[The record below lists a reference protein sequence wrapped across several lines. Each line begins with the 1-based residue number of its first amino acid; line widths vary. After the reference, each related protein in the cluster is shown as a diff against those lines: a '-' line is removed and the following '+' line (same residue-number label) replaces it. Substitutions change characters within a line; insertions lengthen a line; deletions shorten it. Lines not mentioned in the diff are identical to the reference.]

1 MLSIRLEPQYEEE
14 WLGENPSSATFPL
27 EEGKRPLRHQVLT
40 YNAASPLIINAYNT
54 GTGKTKA
61 AFLRL
66 KKRVEEKNYN
76 LDSSEDNVLLIA
88 PTNELLAQH
97 ARDAKDFCDQNGL
110 PYRVLTMSRA
120 TLDEIKSRPGFSEG
134 KLRHGAALHA
144 IMEDPRRTDS
154 NSRKKATIFVV
165 NPDIFYYAFY
175 FRYTKNDRIPLFQ
188 DIFTLCNYVII
199 DEFHYYN
206 PKQLA
211 NFLFFMKLSKE
222 KYFVDGSTKRQFCL
236 LTATPSEKVD
246 EYLRRLSLTSD
257 PDNID
262 PRMVFPAD
270 VGQTRKV
277 PALAPVYLEVYSID
291 ELKGGDQGEVDG
303 LISLANQKR
312 DEISTWLRDGQN
324 GAIISSSL
332 WRIEQTYKCLRSQ
345 LSEYMGRITGPEQRE
360 GRDEATHRPLILATP
375 TVDIGYNFDKGN
387 NLRQNIDFLFFDA
400 RSSDEFIQRLGRAGR
415 VLGKKQQDI
424 PSRVYAVVDPE
435 FYKALQEYD
444 GQVLSRANLRQLA
457 ETILP
462 PRNDLYAYLES
473 GSIAEAF
480 LPIYQLRQMEATSEE
495 NEIRALFESIR
506 QLFNEKSTVKYEI
519 LRDRMRN
526 FLEQDRCYSAFATL
540 STEKF
545 DVLEQVIVKRE
556 QHPAKWLEPFASR
569 LGKEQE
575 RRKKERDSW
584 VKREDAYEWVLKD
597 LRDYFVEKARF
608 SFREYFQPP
617 LALISDPKKLHTNNP
632 ISIDDALRVVR
643 YYDATYFNS
652 REEWEQ
658 KVQMTAPEKAKD
670 AVIFCNLKDLRDPGA
685 QLRTGLKLDAGDY
698 MRPKW
703 EETFAYQLTALY
715 GLQVVALN
723 DSHGLTSEIQDLFG
737 ERFIP
742 ALVVAE
748 RSRSAVEM
756 WCIQKKAQYIP
767 YKLRITFG
775 DDEAADYWVVL
786 GTMALQV
793 HAEIPFW
800 ILKRDLYKAERDD
813 DSPIIV

>member
-1 MLSIRLEPQYEEE
+1 MLSITLEPQYEEE
-14 WLGENPSSATFPL
+14 WLGENPSRFTFPL
-27 EEGKRPLRHQVLT
+27 DEGKRPLYHQWLT
-40 YNAASPLIINAYNT
+40 YNAESPLIINAYNT

-66 KKRVEEKNYN
+66 KKRVEERNYN

-134 KLRHGAALHA
+134 KLRNGAALHA
-144 IMEDPRRTDS
+144 IMEDPRRTDGD
-154 NSRKKATIFVV
+154 SRKKATIFVV

-175 FRYTKNDRIPLFQ
+175 FRYHKNDRIPLFQ
-188 DIFTLCNYVII
+188 DIFTLCNYIII

-211 NFLFFMKLSKE
+211 SFLFFMKLSKE

-246 EYLRRLSLTSD
+246 EYLRRLSLTAV
-257 PDNID
+257 PDIID
-262 PRMVFPAD
+262 PRTVSPAD
-270 VGQTRKV
+270 TGQTRKV

-312 DEISTWLRDGQN
+312 DEITAWLRDGQN

-332 WRIEQTYKCLRSQ
+332 WRIEQTYKCLRLQ

-360 GRDEATHRPLILATP
+360 GRDEATRRPLILATP

-415 VLGKKQQDI
+415 VLGKKQQNI

-435 FYKALQEYD
+435 FYKGLQEFD
-444 GQVLSRANLRQLA
+444 GQVLSRILLRQLA

-462 PRNDLYAYLES
+462 SRNDLYAYAES

-495 NEIRALFESIR
+495 SEIRGLFESVR
-506 QLFNEKSTVKYEI
+506 ELFEGNSTIKFEW
-519 LRDRMRN
+519 LRDQIRD
-526 FLEQDRCYSAFATL
+526 FLDQDKYYSTFATF
-540 STEKF
+540 STEKL
-545 DVLEQVIVKRE
+545 DTLERVIVRRE
-556 QHPAKWLEPFASR
+556 QHPAKWLEGFAFR
-569 LGKEQE
+569 LKKEQE
-575 RRKKERDSW
+575 RRRKDGDSW
-584 VKREDAYEWVLKD
+584 TKREEAYEWVLKD
-597 LRDYFVEKARF
+597 MRAYFIERARF

-617 LALISDPKKLHTNNP
+617 LALISDPKGLHTSNP
-632 ISIDDALRVVR
+632 ISFYDALRIVR

-652 REEWEQ
+652 CEEWEQ
-658 KVQMTAPEKAKD
+658 KVQRVAPEKAKD
-670 AVIFCNLKDLRDPGA
+670 AIIFCNLKDLRDPGA
-685 QLRTGLKLDAGDY
+685 QLRIGLKLDAGEY
-698 MRPKW
+698 MRAKW

-715 GLQVVALN
+715 GLVVVALN
-723 DSHGLTSEIQDLFG
+723 DSHGLTSDVQNLFC
-737 ERFIP
+737 ESFIP
-742 ALVVAE
+742 ALVVADK
-748 RSRSAVEM
+748 SRSAAEV
-756 WCIQKKAQYIP
+756 WRIQKKAQYIP
-767 YKLRITFG
+767 YKLCVTFG
-775 DDEAADYWVVL
+775 DDEAVDYWAVL

-793 HAEIPFW
+793 HAEIPLR
-800 ILKRDLYKAERDD
+800 ILKSDLNKALRGDD
-813 DSPIIV
+813 NPMII